1 MDVKKL
7 SEKGNAV
14 QLMVKGV
21 DAAFMNGLRR
31 TIMNAVPTFAIE
43 NVRVYENSSVMFDE
57 MLAHR
62 LAMLPLKTDLKHY
75 KVGEKVVMMLEK
87 EGPVTVYS
95 KDIQSTDPKI
105 EVVDKHVPLLKLV
118 KGQKVKMEM
127 DAVLGVGKEHSKWQ
141 PATVGY
147 SQLAKVSFDMK
158 KIDDPEKLM
167 EAAPE
172 QFELKAGKLTIK
184 DSSNINLDLVSKAR
198 DLEPGAVAMEYDD
211 NAYLLNLESFGG
223 LEAREILE
231 AAVESLSGRAKE
243 FKKLVKEL

>member
-1 MDVKKL
+1 MDVKKI
-7 SEKGNAV
+7 SESGNSV
-14 QLMVKGV
+14 QLLVKGV
-21 DAAFMNGLRR
+21 DAAFMNGVRR
-31 TIMNAVPTFAIE
+31 TIMNAVPTFAVE

-127 DAVLGVGKEHSKWQ
+127 DAVL
-141 PATVGY
+141 
-147 SQLAKVSFDMK
+147 
-158 KIDDPEKLM
+158 
-167 EAAPE
+167 
-172 QFELKAGKLTIK
+172 
-184 DSSNINLDLVSKAR
+184 
-198 DLEPGAVAMEYDD
+198 
-211 NAYLLNLESFGG
+211 
-223 LEAREILE
+223 
-231 AAVESLSGRAKE
+231 
-243 FKKLVKEL
+243 